1 MTAVQEEYGQG
12 MRIKKLLILPAV
24 IALVIF
30 AGCGSNNNQG
40 ISKTGF
46 FLDTVC
52 SVTVYGIDETN
63 GYFDYADKNEQEK
76 QILQLITDT
85 FKLCTEYENTLSRT
99 IDSSDIA
106 RINNSGG
113 ESVEVCDDTIEVL
126 KKGIEYGELSDGAF
140 DITIGRLTDLWDF
153 RSEEDR
159 DDADADRI
167 PAKDKLDE
175 AAAHVDYRYIKI
187 TGNRVSLEDP
197 DTEIDLGGIAKGY
210 IADKL
215 TAYLEENGVTSAIV
229 DLGGNIVAIGGK
241 ADKLTGDNQSDF
253 AVGIKDPDST
263 SGELLGILKCTNK
276 TVVTSGT
283 YERYFESGGKVY
295 HHILDPDTGYPADT
309 DVVSATIIA
318 DKGHS
323 VDGDG
328 LSTSCLALGRKKA
341 ISLIQSIDG
350 VEAVI
355 VDSSGSIY
363 MSDDDM
369 PFEKY

>member
-1 MTAVQEEYGQG
+1 MK
-12 MRIKKLLILPAV
+12 IKRLLILLIAV
-24 IALVIF
+24 AAVTF
-30 AGCGSNNNQG
+30 AGCGSNNSG

-63 GYFDYADKNEQEK
+63 QYFDYGDKKEQEK
-76 QILQLITDT
+76 QILQLITDA
-85 FKLCTEYENTLSRT
+85 FKLCTEYENTLSKT

-113 ESVEVCDDTIEVL
+113 DSVEVSNDTIEVL

-140 DITIGRLTDLWDF
+140 
-153 RSEEDR
+153 
-159 DDADADRI
+159 ADAGKI
-167 PAKDKLDE
+167 PDKSKLE
-175 AAAHVDYRYIKI
+175 AAVAHVNYKDIVVN
-187 TGNRVSLEDP
+187 GNTVTLKDP
-197 DTEIDLGGIAKGY
+197 DMEIDLGGIAKGY

-241 ADKLTGDNQSDF
+241 AAKLTGDKQSDF
-253 AVGIKDPDST
+253 SVGIKDPDSKT
-263 SGELLGILKCTNK
+263 GELLGILKCSNK

-283 YERYFESGGKVY
+283 YERYFEAEGKRY
-295 HHILDPDTGYPADT
+295 HHILDTDTGYPVDT
-309 DVVSATIIA
+309 DIVSATIIA

-328 LSTSCLALGRKKA
+328 LSTSCLALGKAKA
-341 ISLIQSIDG
+341 IKLIQSIDG

-355 VDSSGSIY
+355 VDSSGDIY
-363 MSDDDM
+363 MSDDNI
-369 PFEKY
+369 PFERS

>member
-1 MTAVQEEYGQG
+1 MK
-12 MRIKKLLILPAV
+12 IKRLLILLITVAAV
-24 IALVIF
+24 TF
-30 AGCGSNNNQG
+30 AGCGSNNSG

-63 GYFDYADKNEQEK
+63 QYFDYGDKKEQEK
-76 QILQLITDT
+76 QILQLITDA
-85 FKLCTEYENTLSRT
+85 FKLCIEYENTLSKT

-106 RINNSGG
+106 RINNSDG
-113 ESVEVCDDTIEVL
+113 EPVEVSDDTIEVL

-140 DITIGRLTDLWDF
+140 DITIGRVTDLWDF
-153 RSEEDR
+153 RSGDDR
-159 DDADADRI
+159 DNADAGKI
-167 PAKDKLDE
+167 PDKSKLD
-175 AAAHVDYRYIKI
+175 AAVAHVNYKDIVI
-187 TGNRVSLEDP
+187 DGNTVTLKDP
-197 DTEIDLGGIAKGY
+197 DMEIDLGGIAKGH

-241 ADKLTGDNQSDF
+241 AAKLTGDKQNDF
-253 AVGIKDPDST
+253 SVGIKDPDSKT
-263 SGELLGILKCTNK
+263 GELLGILKCSNK

-283 YERYFESGGKVY
+283 YERYFEAEGKRY
-295 HHILDPDTGYPADT
+295 HHILDTDTGYPVDT
-309 DVVSATIIA
+309 DIVSATIIA

-328 LSTSCLALGRKKA
+328 LSTSCLALGREKA
-341 ISLIQSIDG
+341 IKLIQSIDG

-355 VDSSGSIY
+355 VDSSGNIY
-363 MSDDDM
+363 MSDDNI
-369 PFEKY
+369 PFERS

>member
-1 MTAVQEEYGQG
+1 MK
-12 MRIKKLLILPAV
+12 IKRLLTLLIAV
-24 IALVIF
+24 AAVTF
-30 AGCGSNNNQG
+30 AGCGSNNSG

-63 GYFDYADKNEQEK
+63 QYFDYGDKKEQEK
-76 QILQLITDT
+76 QILQLITDA
-85 FKLCTEYENTLSRT
+85 FKLCTEYENTLSKT

-113 ESVEVCDDTIEVL
+113 DSVEVSNDTIEVL
-126 KKGIEYGELSDGAF
+126 KKGIEYGDLSGGTF
-140 DITIGRLTDLWDF
+140 DITIGRVTDLWDF

-159 DDADADRI
+159 DNADAGKI
-167 PAKDKLDE
+167 PDKSKLE
-175 AAAHVDYRYIKI
+175 AAVAHVNYKDIVVN
-187 TGNRVSLEDP
+187 GNTVTLKDP
-197 DTEIDLGGIAKGY
+197 DMEIDLGGIAKGY

-241 ADKLTGDNQSDF
+241 AAKLTGDKQSDF
-253 AVGIKDPDST
+253 SVGIKDPDSKT
-263 SGELLGILKCTNK
+263 GELLGILKCSNK

-283 YERYFESGGKVY
+283 YERYFEAEGKRY
-295 HHILDPDTGYPADT
+295 HHILDTDTGYPVDT
-309 DVVSATIIA
+309 DIVSATIIA

-328 LSTSCLALGRKKA
+328 LSTSCLALGKEKA
-341 ISLIQSIDG
+341 IKLIQSIDG

-355 VDSSGSIY
+355 VDSSGDIY
-363 MSDDDM
+363 MSDDNI
-369 PFEKY
+369 PFERS

>member
-1 MTAVQEEYGQG
+1 MTAVQEEYGQA

-30 AGCGSNNNQG
+30 AGCSGNNNQG

-76 QILQLITDT
+76 QILQLITNT
-85 FKLCTEYENTLSRT
+85 FKLCTEYENTLSKT

-106 RINNSGG
+106 KINNSGG
-113 ESVEVCDDTIEVL
+113 EPVEVCDDTIEVL
-126 KKGIEYGELSDGAF
+126 KKGIEYGKLSDGAF

-175 AAAHVDYRYIKI
+175 AAAHVDYRSIKI
-187 TGNRVSLEDP
+187 NGNRVSLEDP
-197 DTEIDLGGIAKGY
+197 YTEIDPGGIAKGY

-253 AVGIKDPDST
+253 AVGIKDPDSA
-263 SGELLGILKCTNK
+263 SGELLGILKCSNK

-355 VDSSGSIY
+355 VDSSGNIY